1 MAIVSV
7 TISPEVI
14 RTVVRN
20 TALSTAGVLALVEP
34 EHEGRTFGVR
44 HSLRGVDVQ
53 MVNDQAVVALRVV
66 AATNVP
72 LHILSQQLRQ
82 SIAEVVEEITGI
94 QVASVDVSIE
104 DVRK

>member
-34 EHEGRTFGVR
+34 EREGRTFGVR

-53 MVNDQAVVALRVV
+53 MVNDQAMVALRVV

-94 QVASVDVSIE
+94 QVASVDVNIE